1 MEITETMEDAL
12 KNIAVKDIN
21 KALVKASKADAK
33 QAQKLVEE
41 IYLDAA
47 SVIETE
53 TGGAWPEGSLTKK
66 MIENSPTLTAM
77 FSKLSQEDRS
87 EHIRD
92 IKFTKQNYD
101 AILVEARD
109 NGWRKLSAIRKAIQK
124 DQVEEPSEEE
134 TEEGED
140 TAAEASEEM
149 DFEAAVAHVLGA
161 VMNAEKAGHDAKAV
175 LKEVITLYR
184 DQ

>member
-1 MEITETMEDAL
+1 MDIR
-12 KNIAVKDIN
+12 DIN

-33 QAQKLVEE
+33 QAQELVEAV
-41 IYLDAA
+41 YLDAA
-47 SVIETE
+47 TVIETE
-53 TGGAWPEGSLTKK
+53 TSGAWPEGSLTKK

-77 FSKLSQEDRS
+77 FAKLSQEDRS

-124 DQVEEPSEEE
+124 DQAEEPPVEGEGEE
-134 TEEGED
+134 TGED
-140 TAAEASEEM
+140 TDGEASAEEM

>member
-1 MEITETMEDAL
+1 ME
-12 KNIAVKDIN
+12 VKDIN

-33 QAQKLVEE
+33 QAQQLVEAV
-41 IYLDAA
+41 YLDAA

-77 FSKLSQEDRS
+77 FAKLSQEDRS

-124 DQVEEPSEEE
+124 DQAEEPSEEE
-134 TEEGED
+134 TEETAGEE
-140 TAAEASEEM
+140 TEETSAEDM

>member
-1 MEITETMEDAL
+1 MDI
-12 KNIAVKDIN
+12 KDIN

-33 QAQKLVEE
+33 QAQQLVEAV
-41 IYLDAA
+41 YLDAA
-47 SVIETE
+47 TVIETE
-53 TGGAWPEGSLTKK
+53 TSGAWPEKSLTKK

-124 DQVEEPSEEE
+124 DQAPVEG
-134 TEEGED
+134 EEGED
-140 TAAEASEEM
+140 TATEASEEM

>member
-1 MEITETMEDAL
+1 MDI
-12 KNIAVKDIN
+12 KDIN

-33 QAQKLVEE
+33 QAQQLVEAV
-41 IYLDAA
+41 YLDAA
-47 SVIETE
+47 TVIETE
-53 TGGAWPEGSLTKK
+53 TNGAWPEGSLTKK

-77 FSKLSQEDRS
+77 FAKLSQEDRS

-134 TEEGED
+134 TEETGEE
-140 TAAEASEEM
+140 TGEASAEEM

>member
-1 MEITETMEDAL
+1 MDI
-12 KNIAVKDIN
+12 KDIN

-33 QAQKLVEE
+33 QAQQLVEAV
-41 IYLDAA
+41 YLDAA
-47 SVIETE
+47 TVIETE
-53 TGGAWPEGSLTKK
+53 TNGAWPEGSLTKK

-77 FSKLSQEDRS
+77 FAKLSQEDRS

-124 DQVEEPSEEE
+124 NQAEEPSEEE
-134 TEEGED
+134 TEETAGEE
-140 TAAEASEEM
+140 TEETSAEEM

-161 VMNAEKAGHDAKAV
+161 VMNAEEAGHDAKAV

>member
-1 MEITETMEDAL
+1 MDI
-12 KNIAVKDIN
+12 KDIN

-33 QAQKLVEE
+33 QAQELVEAV
-41 IYLDAA
+41 YLDAA

-53 TGGAWPEGSLTKK
+53 TSGAWPEGSLTKK

-77 FSKLSQEDRS
+77 FTKLSQEDRS

-134 TEEGED
+134 TEETEEETGE
-140 TAAEASEEM
+140 TSAEEM